1 MEQLA
6 LPADTESLISEWI
19 SGKTNLK
26 YSLELSGKSGAE
38 LLAGAAGHAD
48 FTAPNGISSAL
59 ALESRPTRFQGLQG
73 SCELAHQVLKLSA
86 SKFKAENRIYV
97 LSGTISL
104 AEKQAKLKVS
114 NSVTQWEITGNLE
127 KPNVAAQRLT
137 AEKTGS
143 SVNTR

>member
-1 MEQLA
+1 M
-6 LPADTESLISEWI
+6 
-19 SGKTNLK
+19 
-26 YSLELSGKSGAE
+26 
-38 LLAGAAGHAD
+38 
-48 FTAPNGISSAL
+48 
-59 ALESRPTRFQGLQG
+59 
-73 SCELAHQVLKLSA
+73 KLSA